1 MTTIREHKKTNHSLQ
16 QMVLENLDI
25 HVLKNKIAPVF
36 YTIGKNQLKM
46 H

>member
-1 MTTIREHKKTNHSLQ
+1 
-16 QMVLENLDI
+16 MVLENLDI
-25 HVLKNKIAPVF
+25 HVQKNKTAPIF